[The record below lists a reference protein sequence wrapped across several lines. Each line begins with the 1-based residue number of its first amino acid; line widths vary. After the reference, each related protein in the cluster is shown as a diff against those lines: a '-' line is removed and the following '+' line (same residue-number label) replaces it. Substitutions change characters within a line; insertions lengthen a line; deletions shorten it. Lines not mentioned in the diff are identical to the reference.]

1 MEKEMD
7 LEKMF
12 YRLVVEVLK
21 RANLRELRII
31 YQFAATIVG

>member
-21 RANLRELRII
+21 RANLRELKII
-31 YQFAATIVG
+31 YQFAANLVG